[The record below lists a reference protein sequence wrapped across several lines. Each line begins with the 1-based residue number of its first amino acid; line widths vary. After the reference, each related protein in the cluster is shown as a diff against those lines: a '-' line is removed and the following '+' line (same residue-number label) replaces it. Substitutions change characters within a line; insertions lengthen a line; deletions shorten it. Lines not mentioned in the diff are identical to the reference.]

1 MSWIDIAILIC
12 LFVFCISFG
21 VLMGYFAR
29 MDVKSKATS
38 AYDRA
43 RDKYIDRFNLT
54 PEKKQLYE
62 ITEEKLSSRG
72 IKFRMGAN
80 FSPFDYM
87 VLRILFA
94 LLFGFLGMLIEP
106 ILILPLAVA
115 GYYVVAWYFKHEDKY
130 DNGEMLEDIG
140 NMYGIVAIQLKN
152 SVYLADV
159 IYECA
164 LAVKYKR
171 LKQALLELNMEY
183 KQFADIRAAAD
194 SFRRKFNNEHIDMFA
209 KTIEQA
215 ENSGDAVELFR
226 DMESQISGI
235 NEALNMRKERK
246 IKAVADIFMVLIF
259 IGAVLFMAYIM
270 VLMFSETT
278 VFL

>member
-1 MSWIDIAILIC
+1 MSWIDIAILASLLIA
-12 LFVFCISFG
+12 CISCG
-21 VLMGYFAR
+21 LLLGHFAR
-29 MDVKSKATS
+29 MDIKTKAAS

-43 RDKYIDRFNLT
+43 RDRYKERFDLT
-54 PEKKQLYE
+54 PEKKQLYD
-62 ITEEKLSSRG
+62 ITEEKLMSRG

-94 LLFGFLGMLIEP
+94 LLFGFVGMLMEP
-106 ILILPLAVA
+106 ILILPGVVA
-115 GYYVVAWYFKHEDKY
+115 GYYLVAWYFKHEDKY

-140 NMYGIVAIQLKN
+140 SMYGIVAIQLKN

-164 LAVKYKR
+164 LSVKYKR

-183 KQFADIRAAAD
+183 RQFADIRTAAD
-194 SFRRKFNNEHIDMFA
+194 SFRRKFNNDHIDMFA

-215 ENSGDAVELFR
+215 ETSGDAVELFR
-226 DMESQISGI
+226 DMESQINGI

-246 IKAVADIFMVLIF
+246 IKAAADVFMVLIF
-259 IGAVLFMAYIM
+259 IGAVLFMAYSM
-270 VLMFSETT
+270 VNMMSDTGGII
-278 VFL
+278 